1 MRNDSVHG
9 SFKGV
14 VDVDLENSSII
25 VNGQVIKFIDGEN
38 PEDIDYTI
46 HGIEDVIN
54 R

>member
-14 VDVDLENSSII
+14 VNVDLEKKSII
-25 VNGQVIKFIDGEN
+25 VNGQVIKFIDGGN
-38 PEDIDYTI
+38 PEDIDYTK
-46 HGIEDVIN
+46 HGIEDIIN